1 MIQNYLLNGTFF
13 IIVLK
18 CYGLHYKFY
27 IQVGFLSTLSVLFH
41 RGAIL
46 YGSYMHGLALGF
58 INKIFVALNKLLD
71 SFKPAFSCVKMRMIM
86 ESFNG
91 DAVRSEIII

>member
-1 MIQNYLLNGTFF
+1 
-13 IIVLK
+13 
-18 CYGLHYKFY
+18 
-27 IQVGFLSTLSVLFH
+27 
-41 RGAIL
+41 
-46 YGSYMHGLALGF
+46 MHGLVLGF

-71 SFKPAFSCVKMRMIM
+71 SFKPAFSCVKMGMIM